1 MDTNSTSRI
10 PTSIV
15 SLRARNNNIVLGPSG
30 PGFDFI
36 GDRMSKPPAI
46 QKIID
51 HAAEQLSEAFYEC
64 LLHVR
69 NDTEKISIAI
79 NMGDKEQALRLL
91 EDKRRY
97 LTELIDLLRGG
108 L

>member
-1 MDTNSTSRI
+1 
-10 PTSIV
+10 
-15 SLRARNNNIVLGPSG
+15 
-30 PGFDFI
+30 
-36 GDRMSKPPAI
+36 MSKAPEI

-69 NDTEKISIAI
+69 NDTEKIGIAI